1 MPTRNINLTDY
12 YDRFIE
18 QSVAGGKYQNASE
31 MVREALR
38 LLEQRQSEDAARLD
52 RLRAAAKA
60 GFDSIDRGE
69 YRDVD
74 VRDIAE
80 HVRSLGE
87 QAPSRRK
94 RSRSHSR

>member
-18 QSVAGGKYQNASE
+18 RSVAGGKYQNASE

-38 LLEQRQSEDAARLD
+38 LLEQRQEEEAARLE
-52 RLRAAAKA
+52 RLRTAAKI
-60 GFDSIDRGE
+60 GFDAIDRGD

-74 VRDIAE
+74 VRGLSA
-80 HVRSLGE
+80 HVRSIGGQSTL
-87 QAPSRRK
+87 QRK
-94 RSRSHSR
+94 RNRSRTR